1 MSQTNNSTTTHNPTS
16 PNNSATGFSTDAGP
30 AGSQSLNPSKHL
42 NKVALIT
49 GGNSG
54 IGLAT
59 AQRLK
64 QEGAHVIITARN
76 QDSYQKAI
84 KEFGSEFDIQKADVM
99 NLSELDQLY
108 SYIKNK
114 YKKLDIVFANAGVA
128 LFRPTSDVD
137 TAFFDLQFN
146 TNVKGLYFTVAKA
159 LPLMNSN
166 SAIILNS
173 SVVNNK
179 GVAGAS
185 VYAATKAAVKSFA
198 KSWTAEI
205 PPSHIR
211 FNVLSP
217 GPIETPI
224 YDKLGLPAEQVKM
237 FGDQMISS
245 TPMKRFGRADE
256 MAKVVSFLASQES
269 SYICGADIYADGG
282 MGQI

>member
-1 MSQTNNSTTTHNPTS
+1 MNTTNS
-16 PNNSATGFSTDAGP
+16 NNT
-30 AGSQSLNPSKHL
+30 QLKHAH
-42 NKVALIT
+42 KIALIT

-59 AQRLK
+59 ALRLK
-64 QEGAHVIITARN
+64 QEGAQVIITARN
-76 QDSYQKAI
+76 QDSYQKAVA
-84 KEFGSEFDIQKADVM
+84 EFGSQLDVQKADVTQPH
-99 NLSELDQLY
+99 ELDQLY

-137 TAFFDLQFN
+137 AALFDHQFN

-159 LPLMNSN
+159 LPLMNAS

-205 PPSHIR
+205 PPSQIR

-224 YDKLGLPAEQVKM
+224 YGKLGLPEEQVKM
-237 FGDQMISS
+237 FGEQMIAN
-245 TPMKRFGRADE
+245 TPMHRFGSPDE
-256 MAKVVSFLASQES
+256 MAKVVSFLASSDS